1 MTKDQLTTQ
10 SPEDIRLQK
19 YRCSLI
25 SSGGAMVLFSLWTV
39 LRSLVQ
45 IDAQLNYRGN
55 SEALMPLVTTIV
67 VVGIIDLVLKLY
79 VGLSARLEGL
89 ARGKKRP
96 YLVLGI
102 IIAGISLLSLVFIL
116 LELPTD
122 IRMYGVLTP
131 IITLVVEITV
141 LYAAMDLVISAT
153 KMRRLE
159 EEMGRVY

>member
-1 MTKDQLTTQ
+1 MTKEELTVQ
-10 SPEDIRLQK
+10 SAEDVRLQK

-79 VGLSARLEGL
+79 VGLSARVEGL
-89 ARGKKRP
+89 GRKKKRP
-96 YLVLGI
+96 YLILGI
-102 IIAGISLLSLVFIL
+102 LIACLSVLSVGYMLYQFPGDCKLYGLLMPLVNL
-116 LELPTD
+116 A
-122 IRMYGVLTP
+122 
-131 IITLVVEITV
+131 VEATF
-141 LYAAMDLVISAT
+141 LYAAMDLVVSAI
-153 KMRRLE
+153 KVRRLE
-159 EEMGRVY
+159 KKMGRV